1 MPTLDERMAESIEDL
16 EARLVQRQNALE
28 ISSGLSEY
36 IEMLEKY
43 LLVLEERVVTMERK
57 MKENYLPIHII
68 TS

>member
-1 MPTLDERMAESIEDL
+1 MAESIEDL